1 MKLYEHKSIGIFPYQ
16 GYKDKQNKNNIKF
29 FRNNLH
35 KIKIRFAQLKNKE
48 QEFTLKNSLKKKYRL
63 DLIINN
69 KKANINNEYS
79 VIPINNNDNSDSD
92 DDSCDMSNLRGTIN
106 FNQSKQKKEKKDETQ
121 KIVNIY
127 EVLRKSVKNKK

>member
-1 MKLYEHKSIGIFPYQ
+1 MF
-16 GYKDKQNKNNIKF
+16 KF

-69 KKANINNEYS
+69 KKSNINNEYS